1 MISSLSLFIVS
12 AAYPTGSDATAQ
24 SIIGVML
31 SINILISLL
40 MLPINIRLAAQLIMQ
55 VFKYRYILKRV
66 AEGDVDTK
74 VMRGYYDHFKVVM
87 CIILFM
93 IGYNVFNVISSVYFL
108 VYFVKSDW
116 GFHPWYIYIAQGLY
130 AAFQDG
136 IILFAITLFYQV
148 TCYFEEKAF
157 RFQIVCFLALLR
169 SIYIL
174 VQVGVINNLIL
185 NKYTPDLFGTFDLT
199 TRIILFGL
207 YTLSGLYLLEPF
219 VRFPFVFSFIRVSQR
234 VVKTYI
240 HQFNT
245 NLNTQFLDR
254 SHYVDKIQASMLFQ
268 IAGWGTISVSFF
280 TSVNIFGQYVLASM
294 LITYEFLAA
303 NSFSTIIDVIILIA
317 LTIVQIVTTL
327 PVILYSIFLIAL
339 WLYFRYKTKAKYS
352 GYSSNDPKI
361 LEIIHNNDDTRE
373 TTTNQDSLHTTY
385 YKPKNTIIISVYV
398 VTVLLISLLFACFFA
413 PLLTEKWKHIIQMKS
428 GDYYILDKTDLGDNL
443 NSCHKDHLSISVF
456 NNPYSP
462 NTPIQDCQNST
473 IYATKFI
480 QPLRIQNKTYTYV
493 YQDNPNS
500 DTSFSQFW
508 IPKDSVLIASLH
520 SLYEVM
526 NITYLPYMA
535 IETVDPC
542 YVGFLSVFRNQFGL
556 FWCKSAVLNEDFST
570 TAVCY
575 LTSNTTVN
583 CTIQNSGMF
592 TFISFPYETGLPSA
606 YTSKFFDGTYEALT
620 YRNGPITVQQFG
632 YEVNES
638 TLVPLKEAKN
648 QIDKYDVIL
657 APTSENITNLNSI
670 CTIQFTCNFNLA
682 FTVLIPVLIFT
693 VSMVGLALGLYCI
706 YKI

>member
-1 MISSLSLFIVS
+1 MISSLTSFIVS
-12 AAYPTGSDATAQ
+12 AAYPTGTSATAQ
-24 SIIGVML
+24 SIIGVTS

-74 VMRGYYDHFKVVM
+74 VMRGYYDHFRVVM

-93 IGYNVFNVISSVYFL
+93 IGFNVFNVISSVYFL

-116 GFHPWYIYIAQGLY
+116 GFHPWYIYIAEALY
-130 AAFQDG
+130 AIFQDG
-136 IILFAITLFYQV
+136 IILFAITMLYQI
-148 TCYFEEKAF
+148 TCYFEEKTF
-157 RFQIVCFLALLR
+157 RFKIVCIFALFR

-174 VQVGVINNLIL
+174 VQLGVINNLIL
-185 NKYTPDLFGTFDLT
+185 NEYTPDLFETFGLT
-199 TRIILFGL
+199 EVIILFGL
-207 YTLSGLYLLEPF
+207 YAISGFYSLESF

-240 HQFNT
+240 NQFNT
-245 NLNTQFLDR
+245 DLNTQFLDR
-254 SHYVDKIQASMLFQ
+254 GHYVDKIQASMLFQ
-268 IAGWGTISVSFF
+268 IAGWGTIFVSFF
-280 TSVNIFGQYVLASM
+280 TSVNIFGQYLLASIF
-294 LITYEFLAA
+294 ITLTFFRVNFIGTITNVLV
-303 NSFSTIIDVIILIA
+303 FITLTIIQIA
-317 LTIVQIVTTL
+317 TTL

-361 LEIIHNNDDTRE
+361 IKLIHNN
-373 TTTNQDSLHTTY
+373 
-385 YKPKNTIIISVYV
+385 YKYV
-398 VTVLLISLLFACFFA
+398 VTVLLISLLFTCFFA
-413 PLLTEKWKHIIQMKS
+413 PLLTEKWKQIFQVKS
-428 GDYYILDKTDLGDNL
+428 GDYYIMNQTDLGDKL

-462 NTPIQDCQNST
+462 NAPIQDCQNIT
-473 IYATKFI
+473 IYAAKFI

-493 YQDNPNS
+493 YQGNPYI
-500 DTSFSQFW
+500 DIFSEVQFW
-508 IPKDSVLIASLH
+508 IPKDSVLIASVD
-520 SLYEVM
+520 SSNEVT
-526 NITYLPYMA
+526 NSVKYLPYMS

-542 YVGFLSVFRNQFGL
+542 YVGYLSNTFSNQFGL
-556 FWCKSAVLNEDFST
+556 FWCKSAILNEDFST

-575 LTSNTTVN
+575 LTSDTTVT
-583 CTIQNSGMF
+583 CTIQKSGMF
-592 TFISFPYETGLPSA
+592 TFNPFPYGALFSA
-606 YTSKFFDGTYEALT
+606 YTTKFFDGTYKALT
-620 YRNGPITVQQFG
+620 YYNGPITVQQFG

-657 APTSENITNLNSI
+657 APTSENITNSNSI
-670 CTIQFTCNFNLA
+670 CTIQFTCNFSLA